1 MTKFDVMEEKLLNII
16 VDLCD
21 EEAVREDLDMDLFEE
36 GLLDSLAMAELLV
49 AIEEEFG
56 VTLSPTE
63 YDKEQLSTVH
73 KIEQVLIGKGVAK

>member
-1 MTKFDVMEEKLLNII
+1 MEEKLLNII